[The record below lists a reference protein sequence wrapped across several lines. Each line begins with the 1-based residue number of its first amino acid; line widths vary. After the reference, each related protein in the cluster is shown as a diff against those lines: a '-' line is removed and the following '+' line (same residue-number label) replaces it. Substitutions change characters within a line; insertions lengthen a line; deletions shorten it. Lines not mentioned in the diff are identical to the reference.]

1 MFILEGSL
9 PKLRTALNHWRHYTA
24 AVARVSFIR
33 PRIGYDP
40 DRFMTETILRQGF
53 IAERVKNSCPF
64 KTKTPTH
71 HNPFFLFVCKRAT
84 TPADAESFSLESR
97 EAGMTTL
104 GVSFRPRR
112 ILRVTDRGVL

>member
-1 MFILEGSL
+1 VFILEGSL

-71 HNPFFLFVCKRAT
+71 HNPFFGGGGRRAT
-84 TPADAESFSLESR
+84 PTDAESFFESR

-104 GVSFRPRR
+104 SASFRPHRR
-112 ILRVTDRGVL
+112 TEFRG